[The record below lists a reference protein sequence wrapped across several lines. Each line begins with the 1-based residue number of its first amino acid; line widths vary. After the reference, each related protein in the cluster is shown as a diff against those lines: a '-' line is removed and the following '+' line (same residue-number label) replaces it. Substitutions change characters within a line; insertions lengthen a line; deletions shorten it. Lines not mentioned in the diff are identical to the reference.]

1 MTVKSRVVAL
11 VLLLG
16 SSAAALPSCAA
27 PAPAAPPAA
36 PASPA
41 PGPVAKVGPVIP
53 GTPFPAWTYTNVNPA
68 AGPAKVDLATVL
80 GKQPVM
86 FVYWI
91 AGNPRS
97 EKVLQEA
104 EALAKAAGPKLAVFS
119 IASPPMGS
127 TDLNPIRQRL
137 SEMKVQVPCLNDDA
151 FRLAQQL
158 SVKAVP
164 SIALVDASGALRLVG
179 AGSPKQSVEYKLTV
193 ADAIKRLGQTGQVGT
208 YGELPRYEP
217 VVELF
222 GTKPPAFDLPAAEDG
237 IPRSSKSLLASDK
250 VNVFVFWAIDCPHCT
265 QFMPKL
271 NAWVKDHRDAVNVVS
286 LARVMNDTL
295 KTRTQEFVRVNGF
308 VFPTLIDKDFVVAQQ
323 YNVVATPTILILR
336 PDGTADSIMPPSE
349 TDFDKFFAAKKKA
362 LLGKS

>member
-1 MTVKSRVVAL
+1 MTVQPRVA
-11 VLLLG
+11 VLLLLFG
-16 SSAAALPSCAA
+16 SLWAASSARCAPA
-27 PAPAAPPAA
+27 GAPAAPPA
-36 PASPA
+36 PSS
-41 PGPVAKVGPVIP
+41 VAKVGPAVP
-53 GTPFPAWTYTNVNPA
+53 GAPFPAWTYTNLNPA

-86 FVYWI
+86 LVYWI
-91 AGNPRS
+91 AGNLRS
-97 EKVLQEA
+97 EQVLREA
-104 EALAKAAGPKLAVFS
+104 EALGKAAGPRLAVFS

-127 TDLNPIRQRL
+127 SDVNPIRQRL
-137 SEMKVQVPCLNDDA
+137 SEMKIQIPCLNDEG

-158 SVKAVP
+158 AVKSVP
-164 SIALVDASGALRLVG
+164 SISLVDASGVLRLVG

-193 ADAIKRLGQTGQVGT
+193 ADAIKRLGQTGQLGT

-250 VNVFVFWAIDCPHCT
+250 INVFVFWAIDCPHCT

-271 NAWVKDHRDAVNVVS
+271 NAWVKDHRDGVNVVS

-295 KTRTQEFVRVNGF
+295 KTRTQEFVRLNGF
-308 VFPTLIDKDFVVAQQ
+308 VFPTLIDKDFAVAQQ
-323 YNVVATPTILILR
+323 YNVIATPTILILR
-336 PDGTADSIMPPSE
+336 PDGTADSIMPASE

>member
-1 MTVKSRVVAL
+1 MTVKPR
-11 VLLLG
+11 
-16 SSAAALPSCAA
+16 AAALAIVLVSLAAGLPACAA
-27 PAPAAPPAA
+27 PAPAAAPPA
-36 PASPA
+36 PA
-41 PGPVAKVGPVIP
+41 PTTPAKVGPALP
-53 GTPFPAWTYTNVNPA
+53 GTPFPAWTYANLNPA

-80 GKQPVM
+80 GKQPVL

-97 EKVLQEA
+97 EHVLQEV
-104 EALAKAAGPKLAVFS
+104 EAIAKAAGPRLAVFS

-127 TDLNPIRQRL
+127 NDVNPIRQRL
-137 SEMKVQVPCLNDDA
+137 SEMKIQVPCLNDEG

-164 SIALVDASGALRLVG
+164 SIALVDASGVLRLVG
-179 AGSPKQSVEYKLTV
+179 GGSPRQSIEYKLTV
-193 ADAIKRLGQTGQVGT
+193 TDAIKRLAQTGQLGT

-222 GTKPPAFDLPAAEDG
+222 GTKPPAFDLPAVDDG

-271 NAWVKDHRDAVNVVS
+271 NAWFKDHRDGINVVS

-295 KTRTQEFVRVNGF
+295 KTRTQEFVRLNGF
-308 VFPTLIDKDFVVAQQ
+308 VFPTLVDKDFVVAQQ
-323 YNVVATPTILILR
+323 YNVIATPTILILR